1 MKQVLLINPKTVN
14 KYYHVS
20 RSLLDRFLPCLVSRC
35 FNGHF
40 DIPAHSHCTTM
51 PPITLFAL
59 DCLIKDHFQTVIVDE
74 QVDEI
79 PFDQNCDLVLI
90 TSTTPQIHRAVEISE
105 VFHRRKIPTVIGGI
119 HASCLPDE
127 CQKHFSSVCVGE
139 AEGYLEELLEDFEH
153 GHLKPRYTNHQS
165 ISMEDAPFFHDE
177 AGGGK
182 YLPFH
187 VLSFSRGCPF
197 KCDFCSIQSTLG
209 GYRTRTVESVVKEIE
224 RVGSRHLWFPD
235 ATLTG
240 NPSKAVD
247 LFKALKPLKVQWLGQ
262 ITLNTCRD
270 KRLLD
275 LMAESGCWLVSA
287 GFESLDETNIA
298 ATSKTQNH
306 VEDYREIID
315 DLHQRNIAIEGN
327 FVFGFDHDEM
337 GVFESTAEFTIETGI
352 DLPEYYVLTPYPGT
366 SLYARLKAEGRIVD
380 NNWAHY
386 DNTHFH
392 YLPVFTPHKMTRNDL
407 REGCLHTEQIVYSYQ
422 NTLRRIWKSGVYRG
436 PVLLANFIYA
446 SRISNRRSL
455 IPVGEKI
462 GIDQGLDNPMDGPI
476 SDGLAQIPVH

>member
-1 MKQVLLINPKTVN
+1 MKRILLINPKTVN

-20 RSLLDRFLPCLVSRC
+20 KSFVDRSLSRLVSC
-35 FNGHF
+35 YFNGQF
-40 DIPAHSHCTTM
+40 DIPTHSHCTTM

-59 DCLIKDHFQTVIVDE
+59 DSLIKDHFPTMIIDE

-79 PFDQNCDLVLI
+79 PFNQDCDLVFI
-90 TSTTPQIHRAVEISE
+90 TATTPQIHRAVEISE
-105 VFHRRKIPTVIGGI
+105 VFHRKRIPTVIGGI

-127 CQKHFSSVCVGE
+127 CQMHFSSVCVGE
-139 AEGYLEELLEDFEH
+139 AEGYVKELLEDFEH
-153 GHLKPRYTNHQS
+153 GCLKPRYTNHKS
-165 ISMEDAPFFHDE
+165 ISMEDTPFYHYE

-187 VLSFSRGCPF
+187 VISFSRGCPF

-224 RVGSRHLWFPD
+224 RFGSRHVWFPD

-240 NPSKAVD
+240 NPSKAME
-247 LFKALKPLKVQWLGQ
+247 LFQALRPLKVQWLGQ
-262 ITLNTCRD
+262 VTLNTCRD
-270 KRLLD
+270 KKLLD
-275 LMAESGCWLVSA
+275 LMAESGCWLVSV
-287 GFESLDETNIA
+287 GFESLNERNIA
-298 ATSKTQNH
+298 ATAKTQNH
-306 VEDYREIID
+306 VEDYREIIH

-327 FVFGFDHDEM
+327 FVYGFDEDEM
-337 GVFESTAEFTIETGI
+337 GVFESTAEFSIETGI

-366 SLYARLKAEGRIVD
+366 NLYARLNAEGRIVD
-380 NNWAHY
+380 QNWAHY

-392 YLPVFTPHKMTRNDL
+392 YLPVFTPRRMTRNDL
-407 REGCLHTEQIVYSYQ
+407 RDGCRHTEQIVYSSR
-422 NTLRRIWKSGVYRG
+422 NTIRRIRNSGVYRG

-455 IPVGEKI
+455 IPMGEKI
-462 GIDQGLDNPMDGPI
+462 GDSQGLDNLPI
-476 SDGLAQIPVH
+476 NDGLAPLPVR